1 MRTRPSARLLVIDP
15 LNRVL
20 LFRFSHSTD
29 ALAGRSY
36 WATPGGGVEAGE
48 TFEQAAIRELREE
61 TGVIRQSVGAYV
73 AKRSFQMLLP
83 SGENV
88 EAQEQFFIVRVSGQE
103 INTTGWS
110 DNEKAVINAHH
121 WWSMGELANT
131 TDTVFPADIT
141 AILSTHQI
149 HSERQSGETT
159 YPSSLT

>member
-1 MRTRPSARLLVIDP
+1 MRTRPSARLLVIDS

-48 TFEQAAIRELREE
+48 TFEQAAIRELCEE
-61 TGVIRQSVGAYV
+61 TGVIRQSAGACV
-73 AKRSFQMLLP
+73 EERSFQMLLP
-83 SGENV
+83 SGENI
-88 EAQEQFFIVRVSGQE
+88 EAREQFFIVQVSEPE

-110 DNEKAVINAHH
+110 DNEKAVINDHY
-121 WWSMGELANT
+121 WWSMDELANT
-131 TDTVFPADIT
+131 ADTVFPADIT

-149 HSERQSGETT
+149 HYE
-159 YPSSLT
+159 

>member
-1 MRTRPSARLLVIDP
+1 MRTRLSARLLVIDP

-36 WATPGGGVEAGE
+36 WATPGGGVEEGE

-61 TGVIRQSVGAYV
+61 TGVIRQSVSACV
-73 AKRSFQMLLP
+73 AERSFQMLLP

-103 INTTGWS
+103 ISTTGWS
-110 DNEKAVINAHH
+110 DNEKAVINDHY
-121 WWSMGELANT
+121 WWSMDELANT
-131 TDTVFPADIT
+131 TDTVFPADIPV
-141 AILSTHQI
+141 ILT
-149 HSERQSGETT
+149 SG
-159 YPSSLT
+159 YRSIRALS

>member
-36 WATPGGGVEAGE
+36 WATPGGGVEEGE

-61 TGVIRQSVGAYV
+61 TGVIRQSVGACV
-73 AKRSFQMLLP
+73 AERSFQMLLP

-88 EAQEQFFIVRVSGQE
+88 EALERFFIVRVSGQE
-103 INTTGWS
+103 IYTTGWS
-110 DNEKAVINAHH
+110 DNEKAVINDHH
-121 WWSMGELANT
+121 WWSMDELTKT
-131 TDTVFPADIT
+131 TDTVFPADIP
-141 AILSTHQI
+141 AIVFAA
-149 HSERQSGETT
+149 
-159 YPSSLT
+159 